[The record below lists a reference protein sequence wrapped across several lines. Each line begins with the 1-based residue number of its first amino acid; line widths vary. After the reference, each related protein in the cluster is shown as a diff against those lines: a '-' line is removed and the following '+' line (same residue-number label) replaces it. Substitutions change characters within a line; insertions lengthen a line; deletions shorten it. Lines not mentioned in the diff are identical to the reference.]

1 MLPYLHR
8 WAWVKGLYNI
18 QENIRLF
25 WCRLLFFR
33 RDIVGYIFRDT
44 LHMTNMSE
52 CIVIYR

>member
-1 MLPYLHR
+1 MLPFLHR
-8 WAWVKGLYNI
+8 WAWVRVLYNI

-25 WCRLLFFR
+25 WFRLLFFR